1 MASIA
6 FKPRTSFM
14 IVGASGSGKTYWVYK
29 FLHHLPD
36 MFQDPAPEKILYCYG
51 IYQPLFDDMKQNIPH
66 LIFHQGLPD
75 KEEME
80 QFAGHTLLV
89 LDDLMSDVSNSKP
102 MQDLFCQYCHHMGI
116 SVMYLTQNL
125 FHQGK
130 CARTIALNTHVLVLM
145 KSMRNASQVS
155 CVARQLYP
163 GQAGMLEEIYQDAM
177 REPYGYLV
185 IDMSPHAQDE
195 YRLRSKIFPGE
206 DPIIY
211 IPRKV

>member
-1 MASIA
+1 MC
-6 FKPRTSFM
+6 
-14 IVGASGSGKTYWVYK
+14 
-29 FLHHLPD
+29 
-36 MFQDPAPEKILYCYG
+36 PAPEKILYCYG

-66 LIFHQGLPD
+66 LIFHQGLSD

-80 QFAGHTLLV
+80 QFTGGHTLLV
-89 LDDLMSDVSNSKP
+89 LDDLMSDVSKS
-102 MQDLFCQYCHHMGI
+102 MQDLFCQYCHHIGI
-116 SVMYLTQNL
+116 SVMYLTQNR

-130 CARTIALNTHVLVLM
+130 CSRTIALNTHVLVLM
-145 KSMRNASQVS
+145 HNASQVS

-163 GQAGMLEEIYQDAM
+163 GQAGMLEEMYQDAM

-185 IDMSPHAQDE
+185 IDMSLHACDE

-211 IPRKV
+211 IPRKK

>member
-14 IVGASGSGKTYWVYK
+14 IVGASGSEKTYWVYK
-29 FLHHLPD
+29 FLRHLPD

-116 SVMYLTQNL
+116 NVMYPEPLPPGKMRKNYCTQ
-125 FHQGK
+125 HP
-130 CARTIALNTHVLVLM
+130 R
-145 KSMRNASQVS
+145 ASID
-155 CVARQLYP
+155 
-163 GQAGMLEEIYQDAM
+163 EE
-177 REPYGYLV
+177 
-185 IDMSPHAQDE
+185 HAQC
-195 YRLRSKIFPGE
+195 FPGE
-206 DPIIY
+206 LCGKTALSRSSQNARRD
-211 IPRKV
+211 IPRRHERTLWLPGDRHVSSRSR